1 MVADLNDVMPSL
13 FLLSPSILSLTFEI
27 SPFSSW
33 FDIEALQS
41 NGFAFED
48 DQAFFDSFLHLISWH
63 PGHPLDP
70 SMYCVLQSA
79 GQEVVRHLR
88 TCTRLSMLDE
98 LDLSKF
104 DRHQFKNLD
113 SSTISPLSRLPSLRT
128 LTLSPRLP
136 PRGIPP
142 PMAPWFTGFKS
153 LSHLSLGYLP
163 IDRLCDVLT
172 ISAFRASRSL
182 RPIDLTS
189 TLYLT
194 GDPPSPIPVR
204 ELGLH
209 LSLIRAAL
217 PDALDSFKLRFSINS
232 RSMTE
237 PPPPVSEL
245 LAPFLSLTRLKTFDI
260 FLRCGLDAQPDV
272 TDKDL
277 HALSEAFP
285 HLEVLR
291 LWMFGPF
298 SGTAPPPKAPTAT
311 GLARLARRCPRLC
324 RVSIPQFD
332 VSVLSRRDGTLH
344 PDFGS
349 EGYKEM
355 RFLDVCCLVGDDGV
369 AVRDVARV
377 LSDRL
382 FPCHDNTLPYDLL
395 PGLELGTPGW
405 SAAWL
410 RVRDAMREICLERRR

>member
-1 MVADLNDVMPSL
+1 
-13 FLLSPSILSLTFEI
+13 
-27 SPFSSW
+27 
-33 FDIEALQS
+33 
-41 NGFAFED
+41 
-48 DQAFFDSFLHLISWH
+48 
-63 PGHPLDP
+63 
-70 SMYCVLQSA
+70 
-79 GQEVVRHLR
+79 
-88 TCTRLSMLDE
+88 MLDE

-291 LWMFGPF
+291 LWMFGPL
-298 SGTAPPPKAPTAT
+298 SGTAPPSKAPTVT
-311 GLARLARRCPRLC
+311 GLAKLARRCPRLC
-324 RVSIPQFD
+324 RVSIPHLD
-332 VSVLSRRDGTLH
+332 VSVLSIRDSTLH

-377 LSDRL
+377 LDRL
-382 FPCHDNTLPYDLL
+382 FPCHDD
-395 PGLELGTPGW
+395 TPLR
-405 SAAWL
+405 SAP
-410 RVRDAMREICLERRR
+410 RS